1 MKYERFEDVPVWKVA
16 VESGLRIYAATD
28 DRAFH
33 TAGDLRDQRRF
44 F

>member
-16 VESGLRIYAATD
+16 VELGLRIYTATE
-28 DRAFH
+28 DRAFR
-33 TAGDLRDQRRF
+33 TAGDFRGQRRF